1 MMGAGKTRVGQAL
14 ALRLGCDFCDTDA
27 EVERA
32 AGRSVAEIFQAE
44 GEASFRERERA
55 AVARCLQ
62 GQGVV
67 ALGGGAIA
75 EPETAVLVSST
86 GTIVYLRARAE
97 TLLARVGPSHER
109 PLLAGRSQ
117 DERLARLRELLAA
130 RESAYSKA
138 RLCVDTDDCALED
151 VVEAIVSQ
159 LAGMA

>member
-1 MMGAGKTRVGQAL
+1 MMGAGKTSVGQAL
-14 ALRLGCDFCDTDA
+14 ALRLGRDFCDTDA

-32 AGRSVAEIFQAE
+32 ARRSVAEIFQAE
-44 GEASFRERERA
+44 GEAGFRERERA
-55 AVARCLQ
+55 AVARCLR

-75 EPETAVLVSST
+75 EPETALLVSST

-97 TLLARVGPSHER
+97 TLLARVGLSDER

-130 RESAYSKA
+130 REPAYSKA
-138 RLCVDTDDCALED
+138 RLRVDTDDCALED